1 MRPSLQWDM
10 YTHTEHNLE
19 LVLLMLDSL
28 HAQAGRVAHNTEN
41 SGNRFFYL
49 CLFYLVL
56 VLIAFLDFDVGIFK
70 TTGLQDGRNV
80 INLYISLK

>member
-1 MRPSLQWDM
+1 MDETSLQWDM
-10 YTHTEHNLE
+10 YTHREHNLE

-41 SGNRFFYL
+41 SGNCFFYL

-56 VLIAFLDFDVGIFK
+56 VLTAFLDFDVGILK
-70 TTGLQDGRNV
+70 QLVCRMAEMLL
-80 INLYISLK
+80 IYIYP